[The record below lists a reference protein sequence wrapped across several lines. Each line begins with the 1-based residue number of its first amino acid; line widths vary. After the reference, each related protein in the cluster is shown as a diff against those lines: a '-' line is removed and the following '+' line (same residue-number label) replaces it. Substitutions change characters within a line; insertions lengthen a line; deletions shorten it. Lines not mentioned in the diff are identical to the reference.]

1 MSENQKKVWIT
12 GASSGIGKA
21 TAEKFAKENW
31 KVAISARREELLN
44 EMAKDQNIFAF
55 PMDVTD
61 QNKIE
66 ETFNKIIKEFGDL
79 DLCIFSSGT
88 YERKS
93 EKGLSVDNVKTVME
107 VNFLGVVGCVKAV
120 QEYFINK
127 KSGHISIVSSPVGYR
142 GLPKSS
148 GYTASKA
155 SLNNFTQGIYFDF
168 KKFNV
173 RVTLISPGFIK
184 TALTDKNEFKMPF
197 LKDTKYAADKIW
209 TYDYIES
216 DITLTPLPNRKMSI
230 VMRTTHDPNPSE
242 IDGKRFKQVGF
253 RSNFSVNSFFLP
265 IFLSFIFFNSF
276 ILSNTSGINF

>member
-1 MSENQKKVWIT
+1 MSENQRKVWIT

-61 QNKIE
+61 QNKTE
-66 ETFNKIIKEFGDL
+66 ETFNKILKEFGDL

-107 VNFLGVVGCVKAV
+107 INFLGVVGCVKAV

-168 KKFNV
+168 KKF
-173 RVTLISPGFIK
+173 T
-184 TALTDKNEFKMPF
+184 
-197 LKDTKYAADKIW
+197 
-209 TYDYIES
+209 
-216 DITLTPLPNRKMSI
+216 
-230 VMRTTHDPNPSE
+230 
-242 IDGKRFKQVGF
+242 
-253 RSNFSVNSFFLP
+253 
-265 IFLSFIFFNSF
+265 
-276 ILSNTSGINF
+276 

>member
-1 MSENQKKVWIT
+1 MIENQKKVWIT

-21 TAEKFAKENW
+21 VAEKFAKENW

-44 EMAKDQNIFAF
+44 EMAKDKNIFAY
-55 PMDVTD
+55 PTDVTD
-61 QNKIE
+61 QDKIQ
-66 ETFNKIIKEFGDL
+66 ETFNKILKDFGNI

-93 EKGLSVDNVKTVME
+93 EKGLNVGNIKKVME
-107 VNFLGVVGCVKAV
+107 VNFLGVVSCVKTV
-120 QEYFINK
+120 QEYFQNK

-168 KKFNV
+168 KRFDV

-197 LKDTKYAADKIW
+197 LKNTSYAAEKI
-209 TYDYIES
+209 YDGLINKKAFEIIFPPPIALIYKIFQ
-216 DITLTPLPNRKMSI
+216 ILPNM
-230 VMRTTHDPNPSE
+230 VY
-242 IDGKRFKQVGF
+242 
-253 RSNFSVNSFFLP
+253 NFLINKFVNR
-265 IFLSFIFFNSF
+265 
-276 ILSNTSGINF
+276 